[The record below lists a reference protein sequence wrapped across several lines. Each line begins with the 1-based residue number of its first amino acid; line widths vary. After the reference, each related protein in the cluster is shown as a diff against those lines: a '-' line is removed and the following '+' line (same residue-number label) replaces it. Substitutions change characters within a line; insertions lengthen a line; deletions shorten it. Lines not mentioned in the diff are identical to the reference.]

1 MSMSQCTMQMAMWWR
16 MKPRRNWLCVA
27 TGQYSTSCSRSATS
41 CSHLGSIQDYLHV
54 ADYNIALIVT
64 QCAAERIGRNTTLT
78 KPLERSSLGD
88 DNFKMLVWLS
98 YNSPPIHEVDC
109 FEFVRA
115 WEKGKHQ
122 IALFKSG
129 GTQRVLERKMSE
141 HKHTILCVQGDR

>member
-1 MSMSQCTMQMAMWWR
+1 M
-16 MKPRRNWLCVA
+16 
-27 TGQYSTSCSRSATS
+27 
-41 CSHLGSIQDYLHV
+41 
-54 ADYNIALIVT
+54 
-64 QCAAERIGRNTTLT
+64 TLT
-78 KPLERSSLGD
+78 KPPERSSLGD

-109 FEFVRA
+109 FEFVRE

-122 IALFKSG
+122 LALFKSG